1 MEEIT
6 LISSDNHP
14 IKVDSKSAQKS
25 LLLKKIISESNKENE
40 ELKLNN
46 IRYDILKRIVE
57 YLEYYRNKVPKEI
70 PKPTPSENL
79 NSFLDDWDFKFI
91 NNINLD
97 DTFELMNGASELSIQ
112 SLLDLASSKVASIL
126 KSKSIED
133 IRSLFTTGEELSEKE
148 LKKYDELQL

>member
-25 LLLKKIISESNKENE
+25 LLLKKIISESNKGNE

-112 SLLDLASSKVASIL
+112 SLSDLASSKVASIL

>member
-14 IKVDSKSAQKS
+14 IKLDSKSAQKS

-79 NSFLDDWDFKFI
+79 NSFLDEWDFKFI

-97 DTFELMNGASELSIQ
+97 DTFELMNGSSELSIQ

-133 IRSLFTTGEELSEKE
+133 IRSLFSTGEDLSEKE
-148 LKKYDELQL
+148 LKKYDDLQL

>member
-1 MEEIT
+1 M
-6 LISSDNHP
+6 
-14 IKVDSKSAQKS
+14 
-25 LLLKKIISESNKENE
+25 
-40 ELKLNN
+40 
-46 IRYDILKRIVE
+46 
-57 YLEYYRNKVPKEI
+57 EYYRNKVPKEI

>member
-25 LLLKKIISESNKENE
+25 LLLKKIISESNKGNE

>member
-14 IKVDSKSAQKS
+14 IKLDSKTAQKS

-46 IRYDILKRIVE
+46 IRYDILKKIVE
-57 YLEYYRNKVPKEI
+57 YLEYYRNKIPKEI

-91 NNINLD
+91 NSINLD

-112 SLLDLASSKVASIL
+112 TLLDLASSKVASIL

-133 IRSLFTTGEELSEKE
+133 IRSLFTTGEDLSEKE
-148 LKKYDELQL
+148 LKK

>member
-6 LISSDNHP
+6 LISSDSHP

-133 IRSLFTTGEELSEKE
+133 IRSLFSTGEELSEKE

>member
-14 IKVDSKSAQKS
+14 IKLDSKSAQKS

-133 IRSLFTTGEELSEKE
+133 IRSLFSTGEELSEKE

>member
-25 LLLKKIISESNKENE
+25 LLLKKIISESNKGNE
-40 ELKLNN
+40 ELKLNT

-133 IRSLFTTGEELSEKE
+133 IRSLFSTGEDLSEKE

>member
-25 LLLKKIISESNKENE
+25 LLLKKIISESNKGNE

-133 IRSLFTTGEELSEKE
+133 IRSLFSTGEELSEKE